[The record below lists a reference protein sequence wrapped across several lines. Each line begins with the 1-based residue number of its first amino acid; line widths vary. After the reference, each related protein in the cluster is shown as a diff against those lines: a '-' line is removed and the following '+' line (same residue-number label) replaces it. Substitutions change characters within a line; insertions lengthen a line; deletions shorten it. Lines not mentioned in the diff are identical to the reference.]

1 MNSKRF
7 FTTRKLVV
15 MALLSAMAIA
25 VFCYVEFPIPMLLPS
40 FLKFDP
46 SNVITLLAGFALGP
60 IEGVVV
66 CLIKNIV
73 HVLIKGMGTTMGIG
87 DIFDFVSGA
96 SFVLTASLIYRRK
109 KTKKNAIIG
118 CFVGALVMAVIS
130 LPLNY
135 FIVYPIYFKAYG
147 GEAAILSAY
156 QNILPETENIF
167 QALCIFNFPFTLI
180 KGIVCAMVTVFI
192 YKPLSPILKADNK

>member
-73 HVLIKGMGTTMGIG
+73 HVLVKGMGTTMGIG
-87 DIFDFVSGA
+87 DIFDFISGA
-96 SFVLTASLIYRRK
+96 SFVLTASLIYKRN
-109 KTKKNAIIG
+109 KTKKSAIIG
-118 CFVGALVMAVIS
+118 CIVGTIVMTVIS

-135 FIVYPIYFKAYG
+135 FIVYPIYFKAFG
-147 GEAAILSAY
+147 GEAAILSLY
-156 QNILPETENIF
+156 QKILPDTKNIF
-167 QALCIFNFPFTLI
+167 QALCIFNIPFTLA
-180 KGIVCAMVTVFI
+180 KGIICSLVTVLI
-192 YKPLSPILKADNK
+192 YKPLSPILKAERR